1 MGKTI
6 ALILAGGR
14 GRRMDIL
21 CRVRPKPVLPFS
33 GRYKVIDFTL
43 SNCIHSG
50 IDDIGVLTDCHRS
63 RMATYLRGWSLSNG
77 VRTLRSL
84 EPKHGSYQGT
94 ADAVFRN
101 LSLIQESGAR
111 EVLVLAADHIYK
123 MDYRELLAF
132 HEQAEAAVTVGVVR
146 VPIEEGH
153 RFGTISVNDAGE
165 IREFAEKPTNPRSN
179 LASMGIYV
187 FNKDVL
193 VERLTEDA
201 ARDDSL
207 HDFGYTIIP
216 AMLGRD
222 QVNAFEF
229 RDYWQDIGT
238 PQAYYDAN
246 MELVRERPRFTL
258 YGSQPVLTHQ
268 RDLPPAYFSEQAVV
282 VNSVVSPG
290 CIIKGYVENSVL
302 SPGVFVQEQ
311 AEVWD
316 SVLMSNAFV
325 GYHSVVDSCIIDEG
339 ANIGRLCYIG
349 FGRTARAGERDVTVI
364 GKGATIPSHAVIGR
378 NCRVLPHA
386 DRSNLNGNLSSVRP
400 ALSEHSTLDRLYT
413 HDRMPRGGQ
422 TAQAARNHGRADL

>member
-1 MGKTI
+1 MAKTI

-21 CRVRPKPVLPFS
+21 CRVRPKPVLPFA

-77 VRTLRSL
+77 ARTLRSL
-84 EPKHGSYQGT
+84 EPKEGSYEGT

-101 LSLIQESGAR
+101 LALILESGAR
-111 EVLVLAADHIYK
+111 NVLVLAADHVYK

-146 VPIEEGH
+146 VPIGEGH
-153 RFGTISVNDAGE
+153 RFGTISLNDAGE
-165 IREFAEKPTNPRSN
+165 IREFAEKPINPRSN

-187 FNKDVL
+187 FNTDVL
-193 VERLTEDA
+193 VQRLTEDA
-201 ARDDSL
+201 ARTASL

-222 QVNAFEF
+222 KINAFEF

-238 PQAYYDAN
+238 PQAYYEAN
-246 MELVRERPRFTL
+246 MELVREHPRFAL
-258 YGSQPVLTHQ
+258 YGSQPVLTDQ
-268 RDLPPAYFSEQAVV
+268 RDLPPAYFSQQARV

-302 SPGVFVQEQ
+302 SPGVLVEEQ

-349 FGRTARAGERDVTVI
+349 FGRSARAGERDVTVV
-364 GKGATIPSHAVIGR
+364 GKEATVPSHAVIGR

-386 DRSNLNGNLSSVRP
+386 DRSNLGPNLSTARP
-400 ALSEHSTLDRLYT
+400 VVLQHGATGSLWPHDQKQQGEHA
-413 HDRMPRGGQ
+413 M
-422 TAQAARNHGRADL
+422 AARTQVEV